1 MSVCLWR
8 GTGSLNAILSTEE
21 YGLCQFVYGGVL
33 TALMP
38 VLLLRGTD
46 SFNASLSQER
56 YWRV

>member
-21 YGLCQFVYGGVL
+21 YRLCQFVYGGVL
-33 TALMP
+33 AALMP

-46 SFNASLSQER
+46 SFNASLS
-56 YWRV
+56 